1 MPDYLERFDAL
12 GLTVSAKP
20 NVEQVVLPDDISDLS
35 SEQLAEKFTAL
46 TAWTNYIESQFAIAT
61 IAEHNAERALRE
73 HKEIAL
79 TTRGPAERGER
90 ITAIKAQIDAQSD
103 TRELSRE
110 HDNAYAFRKMVEMV
124 KTNHERSLALVS
136 REITR
141 RSNDLRATR
150 SSYGYNA

>member
-1 MPDYLERFDAL
+1 MADYLERFDAL
-12 GLTVSAKP
+12 GLTVASKP
-20 NVEQVVLPDDISDLS
+20 NVEQVELPDDISELS

-46 TAWTNYIESQFAIAT
+46 TAWTNYIESQFAIAA

-79 TTRGPAERGER
+79 TRRGAPERGER
-90 ITAIKAQIDAQSD
+90 ITAIKSKIDAQSD
-103 TRELSRE
+103 TRELAAE
-110 HDNAYAFRKMVEMV
+110 QDNAYAFRKMVEMV

-141 RSNDLRATR
+141 RSNDVRAMR
-150 SSYGYNA
+150 SHYGAA